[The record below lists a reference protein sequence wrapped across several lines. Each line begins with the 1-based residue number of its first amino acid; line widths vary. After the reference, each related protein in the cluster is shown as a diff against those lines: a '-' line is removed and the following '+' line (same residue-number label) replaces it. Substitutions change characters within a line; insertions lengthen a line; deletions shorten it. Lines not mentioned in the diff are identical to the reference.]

1 VSRAAGDPTSLTG
14 VYAWQTILREDPL
27 RVNALKAKLR
37 EGRRVIGVLVSVP
50 DPELVELFGHL
61 GYDFAFLDAQH
72 GGLTVDAAKGLIRAA
87 ELTGMTPLVR
97 VPRND
102 PSVILEYLDA
112 GAGGIIVPNVAS
124 PADAEAAVQ
133 AIKYPPRGRRGAA
146 TASRAARYG
155 VTQTPIEYLA
165 RANEETMFVPL
176 LEDREV
182 LDVLPQVV
190 GVDGVDVVL
199 IGPADLALSMGIPGG
214 WSDPRVQA
222 EVDRIAGAARA
233 AGRPAMIVALD
244 PEDGRR
250 LIGRGFQAL
259 IVVAGAVL
267 ARAARQFRDALAT

>member
-1 VSRAAGDPTSLTG
+1 V
-14 VYAWQTILREDPL
+14 

-37 EGRRVIGVLVSVP
+37 EGRRVVGVLVTVQ

-72 GGLTVDAAKGLIRAA
+72 GGLTVDRAKGLIRAA

-102 PSVILEYLDA
+102 ASVILEYLDA

-124 PADAEAAVQ
+124 RADAEAAVQ

-155 VTQTPIEYLA
+155 VTQTAAEYLA
-165 RANEETMFVPL
+165 RANEETLFVPL

-250 LIGRGFQAL
+250 LIDRGFQAL

-267 ARAARQFRDALAT
+267 ARAARQFLETLRR

>member
-1 VSRAAGDPTSLTG
+1 M
-14 VYAWQTILREDPL
+14 
-27 RVNALKAKLR
+27 RVNTLKAKLR
-37 EGRRVIGVLVSVP
+37 EGRRVIGVLVTIQ

-72 GGLTVDAAKGLIRAA
+72 GGLTVGTAKALIRAA

-102 PSVILEYLDA
+102 ASVILEYLDA

-124 PADAEAAVQ
+124 RADAEAAVQ

-155 VTQTPIEYLA
+155 VTQTPAEYLT

-250 LIGRGFQAL
+250 LIDRGFQAL
-259 IVVAGAVL
+259 IVVAGAVM
-267 ARAARQFRDALAT
+267 ARAARNFLEALRV